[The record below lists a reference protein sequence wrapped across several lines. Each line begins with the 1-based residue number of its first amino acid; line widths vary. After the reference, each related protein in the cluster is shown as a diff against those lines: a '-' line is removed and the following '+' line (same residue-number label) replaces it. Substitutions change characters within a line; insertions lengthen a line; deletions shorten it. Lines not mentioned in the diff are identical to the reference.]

1 MTESVKIGEV
11 MRAAGIGIV
20 QEAGPGSKYSS
31 GDVVYGMFG
40 VYLVFAFVLG
50 FSEQRLNFYDRF
62 CIIGGT
68 FEAVVHVLDTH

>member
-40 VYLVFAFVLG
+40 VYLVFAFVFG
-50 FSEQRLNFYDRF
+50 FSEQRLNFYDRLERI
-62 CIIGGT
+62 C
-68 FEAVVHVLDTH
+68 HRK